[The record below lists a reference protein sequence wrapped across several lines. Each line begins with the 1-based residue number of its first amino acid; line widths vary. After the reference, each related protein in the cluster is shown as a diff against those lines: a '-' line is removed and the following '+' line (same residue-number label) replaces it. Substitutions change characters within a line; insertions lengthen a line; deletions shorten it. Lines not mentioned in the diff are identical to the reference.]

1 MKYFIEEIRSWIFAI
16 YIVLMLYLRE
26 YKYLILFRIHK
37 INIHEF
43 KRYSIN
49 AFYEYYHKANIY
61 GLMDANEAI
70 NSYKEAYEMISRI

>member
-1 MKYFIEEIRSWIFAI
+1 MKYIIKEIRSWIFLI

-43 KRYSIN
+43 KLYSIN
-49 AFYEYYHKANIY
+49 ALYEYYHNAIIY
-61 GLMDANEAI
+61 DLMDANDAI
-70 NSYKEAYEMISRI
+70 NLYKEAYEIISRS